1 MEHYTF
7 GLISHSTKRNG
18 LTTSGNYST
27 REYRYSLLTQT
38 GQINKHL
45 LNTTTTLPMEI
56 TPTTAAVKAITAN
69 LNKATGQTLHL
80 LANTIRGTAANNNSN
95 TNTANHHHHPTITT
109 ITTISIM
116 SATPSKILFEQWAW
130 ETMQLG
136 ER

>member
-1 MEHYTF
+1 
-7 GLISHSTKRNG
+7 
-18 LTTSGNYST
+18 
-27 REYRYSLLTQT
+27 
-38 GQINKHL
+38 
-45 LNTTTTLPMEI
+45 MEI